1 MDSLKGFGARLRSLV
16 DAALALP
23 SSVPPR
29 QGGEKPAGRALVRVA
44 LGYALLNFLLLLY
57 FVVSRRLPPSPAALA
72 LLAALPLGL
81 GFGLAAHFFS
91 RWRSILARHLERVT
105 PGYTTTFLLFFV
117 HMIGYLLL
125 FSGLVAF
132 PLGVVIDGPEAASAL
147 VLEFRLY
154 SVNFVLVMA
163 LLSWFVAEHRL
174 IDGLL
179 AVARRLLPKET
190 P

>member
-1 MDSLKGFGARLRSLV
+1 LKGLGARLRSLV
-16 DAALALP
+16 DSALAFP
-23 SSVPPR
+23 SAAPPR
-29 QGGEKPAGRALVRVA
+29 QGMVAPAGRAMVRVA

-57 FVVSRRLPPSPAALA
+57 FAVSRRLPPAPAALA

-81 GFGLAAHFFS
+81 GFGLAAHFFR
-91 RWRSILARHLERVT
+91 RWQTALAPHLERIA
-105 PGYTTTFLLFFV
+105 PGYTATFLLFFV

-132 PLGVVIDGPEAASAL
+132 PLGVVINGPAVPAS
-147 VLEFRLY
+147 EFRPY

-179 AVARRLLPKET
+179 AVGRRFLPKET